1 MPKPLKYEI
10 SNWHQ
15 AVACHSNLTP
25 DYKLEVCD
33 FVDCSNENELIG
45 TRITLKHPKYGVLFT
60 AVLNTSGTLVSNDL
74 NVIEKSLSDKSVTDE
89 LKKWGFDITFVAEK
103 SLTKDQVNLLTS
115 LKYFNYDKIR
125 ILNVKDG
132 KTDVIVPHIV
142 AFNIT
147 TSSNWVNPNYVSSTS
162 EFTNALLNGKAFDL
176 KEPIEKIRKDWSWLR
191 DKIAD
196 IDETLQVVDHE

>member
-1 MPKPLKYEI
+1 MPNPLKYEI

-74 NVIEKSLSDKSVTDE
+74 SVVEKSLSDKSVIDE
-89 LKKWGFDITFVAEK
+89 LKKWGFDITFVAERA
-103 SLTKDQVNLLTS
+103 LTKDQVNLLTS
-115 LKYFNYDKIR
+115 LKYFKYDKIR

-132 KTDVIVPHIV
+132 KTDFVVPHIV

-147 TSSNWVNPNYVSSTS
+147 TSSNWVNPNYVSNKIEFIHAIST
-162 EFTNALLNGKAFDL
+162 GKAFDL
-176 KEPIEKIRKDWSWLR
+176 KESLEKIRGDWSWLEN
-191 DKIAD
+191 KIAD
-196 IDETLQVVDHE
+196 IDETLKVVDHE